1 MATLIGESEVR
12 EFQQEVWHY
21 YDAHG
26 RHDLYWRL
34 PDEDGWFDPYKVM
47 VSELMLQQTQVNR
60 VLTKYVEFLE
70 KFPTVQALASA
81 SLGDVLIAWQ
91 GLGYNRRA
99 KFLWQAA
106 QMVVNDLGGQFPQ
119 GQKELTALPGVGMNT
134 AGAIMA
140 YAYDRPVAF
149 IETNIRTIYIHH
161 FFNDQ
166 TDVPDKA
173 IEELVRRSLPQ
184 DGQGSVI
191 SGSGARQWYWALM
204 DYGTHIKQLHGNK
217 SRASKS
223 YVKQSPFEGSKRKV
237 RGAVLRHLS
246 QRPET
251 LEMLAELE
259 SDPRLAEVLQDL
271 EREGMVR
278 EAEGRYSLA

>member
-1 MATLIGESEVR
+1 MVEAERLR
-12 EFQQEVWHY
+12 KFQDEVWRY

-34 PDEDGWFDPYKVM
+34 PDANGEFDPYKIM

-60 VLTKYVEFLE
+60 VLTKYTEFLE
-70 KFPTVQALASA
+70 RFPTVQALAVA
-81 SLGDVLIAWQ
+81 TLGNVLIAWQ

-106 QMVVNDLGGQFPQ
+106 QMVVNDLGGKFPHD
-119 GQKELTALPGVGMNT
+119 QKELTKLPGVGMNT

-140 YAYDRPVAF
+140 YAYDQPVGF
-149 IETNIRTIYIHH
+149 IETNIRTVYIHH
-161 FFNDQ
+161 FFHNQ

-173 IEELVRRSLPQ
+173 IEELVQLTLP
-184 DGQGSVI
+184 DNEQGN
-191 SGSGARQWYWALM
+191 GSDAAGARQWYWALM
-204 DYGTHIKQLHGNK
+204 DYGTYIKQTHGNK

-223 YVKQSPFEGSKRKV
+223 YTKQSPFEGSKRKV

-246 QRPET
+246 LKSQS
-251 LEMLAELE
+251 LEGLAELE
-259 SDPRLAEVLQDL
+259 VDPRLTEVLADL

-278 EAEGRYSLA
+278 EEAGRYSLA